1 MQYWLFFHILGV
13 ILWAGGALNV
23 SRMLGFHVEEDP
35 LTVQPRLS
43 HIELR
48 IFNFVVLPGM
58 LLAMGTGWG
67 IISGPAQQDMQ
78 FHWMWAKLGLA
89 MVLFI
94 LTMLLFKRI
103 QDLANEPKI
112 EKKGKH
118 MALHGM
124 IGLTVIGILYCV
136 LIARVA

>member
-1 MQYWLFFHILGV
+1 MRYWLFFHILGV
-13 ILWAGGALNV
+13 ILWAGGAVVL
-23 SRMLGFHVEEDP
+23 SRMLIFHVEEDP
-35 LTVQPRLS
+35 GTVQPRLS
-43 HIELR
+43 QVELR
-48 IFNFVVLPGM
+48 LFNFVVMPGM

-89 MVLFI
+89 MLLFM

-112 EKKGKH
+112 DGKGKH
-118 MALHGM
+118 LALQGM
-124 IGLTVIGILYCV
+124 IVLTVAAILYCA
-136 LIARVA
+136 LIARVG

>member
-1 MQYWLFFHILGV
+1 MRYWLFFHILGV
-13 ILWAGGALNV
+13 ILWTGGAVIV
-23 SRMLGFHVEEDP
+23 SRMLTFHVEEDP
-35 LTVQPRLS
+35 ATVQPRLS
-43 HIELR
+43 EIELR
-48 IFNFVVLPGM
+48 LFNFIVMPGM

-103 QDLANEPKI
+103 QDLATEPKN
-112 EKKGKH
+112 EGKGRH
-118 MALHGM
+118 WGLLGM
-124 IGLTVIGILYCV
+124 IGLTVAAILYCV
-136 LIARVA
+136 LIVRVG